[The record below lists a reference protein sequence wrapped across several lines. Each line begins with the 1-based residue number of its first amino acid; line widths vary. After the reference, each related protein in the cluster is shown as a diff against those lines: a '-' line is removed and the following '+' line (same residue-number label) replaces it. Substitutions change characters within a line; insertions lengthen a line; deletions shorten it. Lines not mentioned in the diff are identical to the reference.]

1 MRKFFLFIISGTL
14 LLTLFMCGC
23 GLEEIDREKELKAAF
38 ETTSEELQSNF
49 SGSDGDYSLVS
60 EYLESW
66 SNNNEI
72 KV

>member
-38 ETTSEELQSNF
+38 
-49 SGSDGDYSLVS
+49 
-60 EYLESW
+60 
-66 SNNNEI
+66 
-72 KV
+72 